1 MADLYSQ
8 TIVGDGVSTATVGGN
23 TKRIFPSS
31 EFGTPKVTPI
41 ILDAGAANLPGSNSS
56 EWTQDTDEENYLIT
70 SEYQTQGDIF
80 KAVQA
85 IQQYCDVHEVGCT
98 SGSTDLTVFVRDSS
112 IPYNAGDTFQDA
124 GNVITK
130 LQTAVRAAL
139 GGETVDVTIGRVKD
153 DDTDG

>member
-1 MADLYSQ
+1 MADLYSEIGQ
-8 TIVGDGVSTATVGGN
+8 NAR
-23 TKRIFPSS
+23 RIFPTS
-31 EFGTPKVTPI
+31 EMGTPKVTPI
-41 ILDAGAANLPGSNSS
+41 ILDAGSATLPGSNQSV
-56 EWTQDTDEENYLIT
+56 WTSTDTDAGNYLIT
-70 SEYQTQGDIF
+70 SEYQTQGDVF

-112 IPYNAGDTFQDA
+112 IPYDAGDTFQNP

-139 GGETVDVTIGRVKD
+139 GGAEVEVTIGRVKD